1 MSLQFYEPFFSFN
14 DFHRLVNDALS
25 DRPTTNDSSR
35 SGNNQR
41 TSALTAFQPRMDIHE
56 SPESNLVTA
65 TIELPGLQKENVQI
79 DVQGN
84 RLIISGEKTSENNV
98 DEKGYVLRERS
109 TGRFHRAL
117 PLPAGT
123 QVSILFSA
131 SPF

>member
-25 DRPTTNDSSR
+25 DRPSANDSSR
-35 SGNNQR
+35 GGNQR
-41 TSALTAFQPRMDIHE
+41 SSLTAFQPRMDIHE

-65 TIELPGLQKENVQI
+65 TVELPGLQKQDVQI

-84 RLIISGEKTSENNV
+84 RLIISGEKTSEKNV

-109 TGRFHRAL
+109 TGRFYRAL
-117 PLPAGT
+117 PLPNGT
-123 QVSILFSA
+123 QVSN
-131 SPF
+131 